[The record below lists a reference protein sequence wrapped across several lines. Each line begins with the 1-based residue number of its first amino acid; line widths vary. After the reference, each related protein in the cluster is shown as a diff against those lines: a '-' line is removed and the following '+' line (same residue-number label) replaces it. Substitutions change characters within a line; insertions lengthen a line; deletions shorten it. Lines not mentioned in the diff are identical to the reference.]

1 MSISITSLL
10 TIFKKPESVIRHM
23 SKKNAGVAA
32 ILNFILPGLG
42 YIYARV
48 RGTIFPWGLFLLSI
62 WVAVHDWNEITAILS
77 GQMAITEHFL
87 LFMKRR
93 KCSVIAICP
102 DSIAVISFQSCTA
115 THMLN
120 RNSPHGNI

>member
-1 MSISITSLL
+1 MYISITSLL

-87 LFMKRR
+87 LFIILYPIVFAYDGYKATKEANKKDR
-93 KCSVIAICP
+93 KS
-102 DSIAVISFQSCTA
+102 
-115 THMLN
+115 
-120 RNSPHGNI
+120 